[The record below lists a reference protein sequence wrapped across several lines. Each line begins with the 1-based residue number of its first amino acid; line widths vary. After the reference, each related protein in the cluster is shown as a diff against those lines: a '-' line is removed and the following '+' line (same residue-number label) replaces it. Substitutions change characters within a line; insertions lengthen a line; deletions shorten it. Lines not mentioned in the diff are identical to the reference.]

1 MRKNVR
7 GTIVVGLMI
16 VGLLVAACGG
26 SGGGSGKPSYCSAVN
41 DLKSSIKA
49 LPSTDVVANGTN
61 ALKSAFSKVQG
72 NVNAAVNAAK
82 SDFPNET
89 AAMKNSVDTLSN
101 TVKQLTSSPSAATA
115 AQLPGQVSAVVTSV
129 QNFTKAASSKC
140 S

>member
-1 MRKNVR
+1 MRKKVK

-26 SGGGSGKPSYCSAVN
+26 SGSGKPSYCSAVN
-41 DLKSSIKA
+41 NLKSSIKA

-61 ALKSAFSKVQG
+61 ALKSAFSKVQD
-72 NVNAAVNAAK
+72 NAAAAVNAAK

-89 AAMKNSVDTLSN
+89 AAMKSSVDTLSN
-101 TVKQLTSSPSAATA
+101 TVKQLKSSPSAATA
-115 AQLPGQVSAVVTSV
+115 AQLPSQVSAVVTSV

-140 S
+140 G